1 MFNKIFPKIHAEGY
15 KFLVIAGIITIIFY
29 IFSNFLALIGLLL
42 TVWVY
47 YFFRDPERVI
57 INDDNYLV
65 SPADGEVIK
74 VEEVNGPK
82 ELGLE
87 NKNFKKISIFMNVFD
102 CHVNR
107 IPCSGKIEEILYKPG
122 KFLNASLDKASE
134 DNERNYYK
142 IKDQHGNDIIVV
154 QIAGLVARRIVCES
168 NKDQDLKQGD
178 RIGMIRFG
186 SRADVYYENYE
197 PLVKIG
203 QTAIAGETL
212 LAKKIM
218 EPQKKNFKIVSDKK
232 NARVIL
238 PNMLTLIG
246 VCIGLTSIR
255 FALDGRFEFAIIAI
269 IFAALIDGLDG
280 RIARLIKGTSKV
292 GKELDS
298 LTDMISFGVAPAFIM
313 YFWKLNTLGRF
324 GWLLCLVYVICVAL
338 RLARFN
344 VNSNQESSWR
354 DNFFEGVPS
363 PAGAI
368 LVLTPLIFS
377 LSGFDMIQLNYDLI
391 VPTFF
396 VVISFLLISK
406 FPSYSFKKIVIPR
419 RTTIFLLFGIVLFFG
434 LLLIY
439 TFNVITISAII
450 YLLLLPISF
459 FHYQKIKKH
468 HENDRIQDDDDLE
481 DVL

>member
-1 MFNKIFPKIHAEGY
+1 
-15 KFLVIAGIITIIFY
+15 
-29 IFSNFLALIGLLL
+29 
-42 TVWVY
+42 
-47 YFFRDPERVI
+47 
-57 INDDNYLV
+57 
-65 SPADGEVIK
+65 
-74 VEEVNGPK
+74 
-82 ELGLE
+82 
-87 NKNFKKISIFMNVFD
+87 
-102 CHVNR
+102 
-107 IPCSGKIEEILYKPG
+107 
-122 KFLNASLDKASE
+122 
-134 DNERNYYK
+134 
-142 IKDQHGNDIIVV
+142 
-154 QIAGLVARRIVCES
+154 
-168 NKDQDLKQGD
+168 
-178 RIGMIRFG
+178 
-186 SRADVYYENYE
+186 
-197 PLVKIG
+197 
-203 QTAIAGETL
+203 
-212 LAKKIM
+212 M
-218 EPQKKNFKIVSDKK
+218 EPHKKNFKIVTDKK
-232 NARVIL
+232 SARVIL

-298 LTDMISFGVAPAFIM
+298 LTDMISFGVAPAFVM
-313 YFWKLNTLGRF
+313 FFWKLNTLGRF
-324 GWLLCLVYVICVAL
+324 GWLLCLIYVICVAL

-363 PAGAI
+363 PAGAV

-391 VPTFF
+391 VPIFF

-459 FHYQKIKKH
+459 FHYQKIKKK
-468 HENDRIQDDDDLE
+468 HENDKIQDEDDLE